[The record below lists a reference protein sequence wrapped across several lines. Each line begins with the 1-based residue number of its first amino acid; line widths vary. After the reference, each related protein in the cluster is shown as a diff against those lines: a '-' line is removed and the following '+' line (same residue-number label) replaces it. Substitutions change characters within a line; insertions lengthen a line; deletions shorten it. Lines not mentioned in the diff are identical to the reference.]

1 MGATADD
8 LHANALGNYLKDRRQ
23 RIDPA
28 TLGLPAGRRRT
39 PGLRREEVAQRAA
52 VSATW
57 YTWLEQGRGGAP
69 SQEALERIAQAL
81 LLDQVERQHLFMLA
95 QGRPP
100 EVRYATDYAISP
112 RLQRVLDAF
121 EHSPALVRSA
131 TWDVLAWNRAAC
143 AVLADYPS
151 LAPEERNI
159 LRLIFAADRPRDKQP
174 DWESVARMAVST
186 FRAEAVRAGASRHIQ
201 GMVDELCAASADFA
215 RLWREQEVRLHGEG
229 TKRLNHPG
237 TGMVHLEYSTF
248 AVEGRPELSMI
259 VFAPVSPADEDVV
272 RALLRAYDEARQH

>member
-1 MGATADD
+1 MSTTTD
-8 LHANALGNYLKDRRQ
+8 ANALGNYLRDRRQ

-28 TLGLPAGRRRT
+28 VLGLPALRRRT

-69 SQEALERIAQAL
+69 SQEALERLAQAL
-81 LLDQVERQHLFMLA
+81 MLNPVERQHLFMLA

-100 EVRYATDYAISP
+100 EVSYAADHEITP

-121 EHSPALVRSA
+121 ELSPALVRTA

-143 AVLADYPS
+143 AVLADYPA
-151 LAPEERNI
+151 LPPEERNI

-186 FRAEAVRAGASRHIQ
+186 FRAESVRAGASRHIQ
-201 GMVDELCAASADFA
+201 SMVDELCETSPDFA
-215 RLWREQEVRLHGEG
+215 RLWSEQEVRLHGEG
-229 TKRLNHPG
+229 TKRLHHPG
-237 TGMVHLEYSTF
+237 TGTVHLEYSTF
-248 AVEGRPELSMI
+248 AVEGRPELSLL
-259 VFAPVSPADEDVV
+259 VFAPMTAADGEIL
-272 RALLRAYDEARQH
+272 RSLLAAYDAGHTGHPD

>member
-1 MGATADD
+1 MSS
-8 LHANALGNYLKDRRQ
+8 LSEANALGHFLRDRRQ

-28 TLGLPAGRRRT
+28 VLGLPAGRRRT

-69 SQEALERIAQAL
+69 SEEALERIARAL
-81 LLDQVERQHLFMLA
+81 MLNRVEREHLFMLA

-100 EVRYATDYAISP
+100 EVSYAHDHEITP

-121 EHSPALVRSA
+121 AYSPALVRTA

-143 AVLADYPS
+143 AVLADYPA
-151 LAPEERNI
+151 LAPSERNI
-159 LRLIFAADRPRDKQP
+159 LRLIFASDRPRDKQA

-186 FRAEAVRAGASRHIQ
+186 FRAESVRAGASRHIQ
-201 GMVDELCAASADFA
+201 GLVDELCESSADFA
-215 RLWREQEVRLHGEG
+215 RLWSEQEVQLHGEG

-237 TGMVHLEYSTF
+237 TGTVHLEYSTF
-248 AVEGRPELSMI
+248 AVDGRPELSLL
-259 VFAPVSPADEDVV
+259 VFAPVSPADTQVV
-272 RALLRAYDEARQH
+272 QALLAAYDSAESH